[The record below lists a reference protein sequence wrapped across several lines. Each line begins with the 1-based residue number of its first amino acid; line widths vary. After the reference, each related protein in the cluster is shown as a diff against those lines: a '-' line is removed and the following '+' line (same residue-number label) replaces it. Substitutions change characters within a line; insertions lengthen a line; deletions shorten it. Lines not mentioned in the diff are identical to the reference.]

1 VICRSQ
7 EVICRSQE
15 LVAAPQIVPALAK
28 LASRLR
34 THGALLIHGTLIVRP
49 PVLAPHIM
57 QIRAAPH
64 SAMCRSSRTRRPK

>member
-15 LVAAPQIVPALAK
+15 VVAAPQIVPALAK
-28 LASRLR
+28 LASRLKI
-34 THGALLIHGTLIVRP
+34 HGALLIHGTLIVTP

-57 QIRAAPH
+57 QIRAAAH
-64 SAMCRSSRTRRPK
+64 SALGRSSRTRRPK